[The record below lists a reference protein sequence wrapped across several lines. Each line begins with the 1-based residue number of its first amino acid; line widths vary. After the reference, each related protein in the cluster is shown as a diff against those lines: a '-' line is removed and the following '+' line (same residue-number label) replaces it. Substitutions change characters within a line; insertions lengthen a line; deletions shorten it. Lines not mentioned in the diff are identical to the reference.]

1 MLKCSNCGHEN
12 VEGSRY
18 CNQCAFPLAAKR
30 VTLGN
35 YNPEN
40 HKYSSSQTM
49 DNYPEIV
56 KDESRP
62 FYERKKR
69 SEESGI
75 YDPDFEETKPK
86 KSVIL
91 RMTLVILL
99 ALFVF
104 VAYNAVKIAVDT
116 QQERLAQAEIAKQQK
131 AMAEELKMLENYRE
145 KFNAVVENYDG
156 QSVLIEDNIKHL
168 TTLRVNRFMKGLG
181 LGDVFN
187 GVVNKVLDVSDVYDL
202 KERSATLNVLVE
214 ELALPPETYLAKYET
229 LGILKN
235 VENEISTMISGEIT
249 SDTKDKLIELHEEYK
264 RLLVDIKR

>member
-1 MLKCSNCGHEN
+1 MKCSNCGHDN

-18 CNQCAFPLAAKR
+18 CNQCACPLASKK
-30 VTLGN
+30 VTLGG
-35 YNPEN
+35 YNPEH
-40 HKYSSSQTM
+40 HKSISSQAHG
-49 DNYPEIV
+49 NYPKFV
-56 KDESRP
+56 KDESLP
-62 FYERKKR
+62 FYERRKR
-69 SEESGI
+69 SEEQEI
-75 YDPDFEETKPK
+75 YDPDFEENKPK

-91 RMTLVILL
+91 KMTLVILL

-116 QQERLAQAEIAKQQK
+116 QQERIAQAEIAKQQK
-131 AMAEELKMLENYRE
+131 ALAEELKQLENYRE
-145 KFNAVVENYDG
+145 KFNTVVENYES
-156 QSVLIEDNIKHL
+156 QSVLIEENIQHL

-187 GVVNKVLDVSDVYDL
+187 GIVNKVLDVSDVYDL

-235 VENEISTMISGEIT
+235 VENSISQMISGEIT
-249 SDTKDKLIELHEEYK
+249 SETKEDLLDLHEEYK
-264 RLLVDIKR
+264 RLLIDIKR

>member
-1 MLKCSNCGHEN
+1 MKCSICGHGN
-12 VEGSRY
+12 VEGSKY
-18 CNQCAFPLAAKR
+18 CNQCGSPLTGKK
-30 VTLGN
+30 VTLGG
-35 YNPEN
+35 
-40 HKYSSSQTM
+40 YSSDYQKFISSRTQ
-49 DNYPEIV
+49 DHNPQVV

-62 FYERKKR
+62 FYERRK
-69 SEESGI
+69 SPDEDGI
-75 YDPDFEETKPK
+75 YDPEHELNKPK
-86 KSVIL
+86 KSVIM

-116 QQERLAQAEIAKQQK
+116 QQERIAQAEIEKQQQVL
-131 AMAEELKMLENYRE
+131 AEELKQLENYRE
-145 KFNAVVENYDG
+145 KFNTVIESYESQG
-156 QSVLIEDNIKHL
+156 KLIEENIAHL

-187 GVVNKVLDVSDVYDL
+187 GIVNKVLDVSDVYDL

-229 LGILKN
+229 LGVLKN
-235 VENEISTMISGEIT
+235 VENSIAQMISGDIT
-249 SDTKDKLIELHEEYK
+249 SETKDNLIELHEEYN